1 MASGQFS
8 SMPVQDPSS
17 SLSLEQLTQ
26 FRSTME
32 QLLRCQDSQQLDL
45 VKRVVGNDL
54 LQQVQSKLVQQ
65 PHFSHFDG
73 NDSDSGLGLQ
83 QQQQQQQQQPEQYIE
98 FEEQQQQQQQ
108 HQTLNDNN
116 HQ

>member
-54 LQQVQSKLVQQ
+54 LHQVQSKLVQQ

-83 QQQQQQQQQPEQYIE
+83 QQQQQQQPEQYFE
-98 FEEQQQQQQQ
+98 FEEQQQQQQ

>member
-54 LQQVQSKLVQQ
+54 LQQVQSKLVEQ

-83 QQQQQQQQQPEQYIE
+83 QQQNQQQPPEQYFE
-98 FEEQQQQQQQ
+98 FEEQQQQQ

>member
-83 QQQQQQQQQPEQYIE
+83 QQQHQQPSQQQQTEQYFE
-98 FEEQQQQQQQ
+98 FEEQQQQ